1 MARLL
6 KAQPRAVAA
15 SLRVTSG
22 MQHERVIGGNSIR
35 GKGREFHFGEKYF
48 LGKTP
53 AGFVLFGAS
62 QRLAG

>member
-1 MARLL
+1 
-6 KAQPRAVAA
+6 
-15 SLRVTSG
+15 
-22 MQHERVIGGNSIR
+22 MQHERVIGANSIR
-35 GKGREFHFGEKYF
+35 GKGREFHFGAKYF